1 MKQKFVHLHTHSE
14 YSLLDGAMKIDAL
27 LEAVSKM
34 EMPAVALTD
43 HGNIFG
49 APYFCM
55 KAKEYGIKPIVGAEI
70 YVAPNSRFEKKG
82 REDEIHFYHLILL
95 VEDETGYKNLV
106 QLLTKSYLEGFYYKP
121 RVDKELLSNYS
132 TGLIALSSCLKGE
145 IPSYILQKDIQ
156 KAESAIREH
165 QEIFGRHNFF
175 LELMDN
181 GLKEQKIVNEALI
194 ELSQKTS
201 APIVASNDAHYIAK
215 EDAQIQD
222 VLLCIQTGKTLKEP
236 NRLKFSSDEFYLRS
250 TEEMLTL
257 FSQFPEAIE
266 NTLAIAG
273 RCQFTFFK
281 DGKEKRYHLPRFK
294 TPEGT
299 AEDEYLE
306 IIVKEGFERRLNEKR
321 RRNENFDLEKYKKRL
336 DFELE
341 TIKQMG
347 FSGYFLIVWDIV
359 KYAKEKGIPVGPGR
373 GSAVGSLVSYS
384 LGISEI
390 DPIQYDLIFE
400 RFLNP
405 ERISLP
411 DIDID
416 FCGRRRQEIIDYVVQ
431 RYGKENVAQI
441 ITFGT
446 MAARAVVR
454 DVGRVLE
461 IPLSEINAICK
472 LIPPNVSIEDAIKEV
487 PQLKEKIEKD
497 EKLIQMIN
505 IAKRLE
511 GFVRHTSTHAAGI
524 VISPKPLTEYLP
536 LYLTSR
542 NEITTQFEMGDI
554 EALGLLKMDFLGLR
568 HLTII
573 HDTLESIKRYEGKEI
588 DLQSIPLDDKKTFDL
603 FSSGNTDGIFQFESY
618 GMKEILRKFKPQS
631 LNDLIALNALY
642 RPGPLKSGEMVSDF
656 IRRRHST
663 GEIKYKTPE
672 LKDILEET
680 YGVII
685 YQEQVMRIANK
696 IAGFTLGEADAL
708 RKAMGKKIPEIML
721 QQKEKFIEGAVKN
734 GFNKAL
740 AEELFRD
747 MESFASYA
755 FNKSHSAA
763 YAYLAYIGAYLKAH
777 YPVHFMTSLLTNE
790 AERGATSEIVKYI
803 NECKNMNIEV
813 LPPDINES
821 DYNFT
826 IVKNSIRFGFSAIK
840 NVGESAIKS
849 ILEAKKKL
857 GRISTIEEFVK
868 EIDPRAVNKKVLESL
883 IKAGALD
890 SLGWKRSQLFHSIDS
905 IIELIHKLN
914 KKNHLPSLFAES
926 PDLSEIKRKVSTLK
940 EWDNLQLL
948 QYEKEALGFY
958 ITSHPLTKYSESLEK
973 LNIPS
978 IKTILEEPVEGNEVT
993 LAGVVGTL
1001 KHKKNSKGERM
1012 AIFTLEDLTGNI
1024 EVVAFPDT
1032 LKTFGNLLQE
1042 GSAIW
1047 IKGFLKED
1055 EKKSVY
1061 LRMAKPLDEALTSL
1075 AKEAIIKVSLFSLD
1089 SESIGFL
1096 KNTLENYKGD
1106 IPLLF
1111 EISDLGERFTVKS
1124 FRIPGI
1130 IPSSELKEKIE
1141 NLLGSGS
1148 FILKFQ

>member
-1 MKQKFVHLHTHSE
+1 MRQKFVHLHTHSE
-14 YSLLDGAMKIDAL
+14 YSLLDGAMKIDLL
-27 LEAVSKM
+27 LETVAKM

-49 APYFCM
+49 APYFCL
-55 KAKEYGIKPIVGAEI
+55 KAKEYGIKPIVGAEV
-70 YVAPNSRFEKKG
+70 YVAPGSRFEKKG
-82 REDEIHFYHLILL
+82 REDEINFYHLILL
-95 VEDETGYKNLV
+95 VEDDTGYKNLV

-121 RVDKELLSNYS
+121 RVDKELLSLHS
-132 TGLIALSSCLKGE
+132 SGLIALSSCLRGE
-145 IPSYILQKDIQ
+145 IPTYILQNEIG
-156 KAESAIREH
+156 KAENAIREY
-165 QEIFGRHNFF
+165 QEIFGRHNFY

-194 ELSQKTS
+194 ELSEKTS
-201 APIVASNDAHYIAK
+201 APIVASNDAHYLTQ
-215 EDAQIQD
+215 EDALIQD
-222 VLLCIQTGKTLKEP
+222 VLLCIQTGKTLKET
-236 NRLKFSSDEFYLRS
+236 NRLKFNSDQFYLRS
-250 TEEMLTL
+250 TEEMINL
-257 FSQFPEAIE
+257 FSDYPDAIE

-273 RCQFTFFK
+273 RCEFTFFK
-281 DGKEKRYHLPRFK
+281 DGKEKKYHLPRFK
-294 TPEGT
+294 TPEGIS
-299 AEDEYLE
+299 EDDYLE
-306 IIVKEGFERRLNEKR
+306 KVVREGFERRLEEKR
-321 RRNENFDLEKYKKRL
+321 RRNEDFNIERYRERL
-336 DFELE
+336 KIELE

-359 KYAKEKGIPVGPGR
+359 KFAKEKGIPVGPGR

-390 DPIQYDLIFE
+390 DPIQYDLLFE

-416 FCGRRRQEIIDYVVQ
+416 FCGRRRQEVIDYVVH

-472 LIPPNVSIEDAIKEV
+472 LIPPNLSVEEAIREI

-497 EKLIQMIN
+497 ENLIQMIN

-536 LYLTSR
+536 LYLTNK
-542 NEITTQFEMGDI
+542 NEITTQFAMGDI

-573 HDTLESIKRYEGKEI
+573 HDTLESIKKHEGKEI
-588 DLQSIPLDDKKTFDL
+588 DLNSIPLDDKKTYEL
-603 FSSGNTDGIFQFESY
+603 FSAGNTDGIFQFESY
-618 GMKEILRKFKPQS
+618 GMKELLRKFKPSS
-631 LNDLIALNALY
+631 LRDLIALNALY
-642 RPGPLKSGEMVSDF
+642 RPGPLKSDMVNDF
-656 IRRRHST
+656 IKRRNSQE
-663 GEIKYKTPE
+663 EIKYKTPE
-672 LKDILEET
+672 LKEILEET

-696 IAGFTLGEADAL
+696 IGGFTLGEADLL
-708 RKAMGKKIPEIML
+708 RKAMGKKVPEIMME
-721 QQKEKFIEGAVKN
+721 QKEKFIKGAIKN
-734 GFNKAL
+734 GIKREL
-740 AEELFRD
+740 AEELFKD

-777 YPVHFMTSLLTNE
+777 YPVHFMASLLTNE

-821 DYNFT
+821 DYSFT
-826 IVKNSIRFGFSAIK
+826 IVKNRIRFGLSAIK

-849 ILEAKKKL
+849 ILEAKEKVGKFSSL
-857 GRISTIEEFVK
+857 EDFIR
-868 EIDPRAVNKKVLESL
+868 EIDPRSVNRKVLESL

-890 SLGWKRSQLFHSIDS
+890 SFGWKRSQLFHSIDG
-905 IIELIHKLN
+905 IIDLIHKFN
-914 KKNHLPSLFAES
+914 KKNNYPSLFAET
-926 PDLSEIKRKVSTLK
+926 PDLTEIKRKVKDLK

-948 QYEKEALGFY
+948 QYEKDALGFY

-973 LNIPS
+973 LKIPP
-978 IKTILEEPVEGNEVT
+978 IKTILEEPIEGNEIS
-993 LAGVVGTL
+993 LAGIVGTV
-1001 KHKKNSKGERM
+1001 KQKKNSRGEKM

-1024 EVVAFPDT
+1024 EVVAFSDA
-1032 LKTFGNLLQE
+1032 LKAFGHLLQE

-1055 EKKSVY
+1055 EKKSIY
-1061 LRMAKPLDEALTSL
+1061 LKTAMPLDEALVSF
-1075 AKEAIIKVSLFSLD
+1075 AKEAVIMISLFGLD
-1089 SESIGFL
+1089 SESIFSL
-1096 KNTLENYKGD
+1096 KNALENYKGNT
-1106 IPLLF
+1106 PLLF
-1111 EISDLGERFTVKS
+1111 EISDIGERYTVKS
-1124 FRIPGI
+1124 HRFPGI
-1130 IPSSELKEKIE
+1130 TPSSELKEKIE
-1141 NLLGSGS
+1141 SILGTGS
-1148 FILKFQ
+1148 FTLKFQ

>member
-14 YSLLDGAMKIDAL
+14 YSLLDGAMKIDSL
-27 LEAVSKM
+27 LERVSKM

-49 APYFCM
+49 AIYFCM
-55 KAKEYGIKPIVGAEI
+55 KAKDYGVKPIVGSEV

-82 REDEIHFYHLILL
+82 REEEIPFYHLILL
-95 VEDETGYKNLV
+95 VEDEKGYKNLV

-121 RVDKELLSNYS
+121 RVDKELLSLHS
-132 TGLIALSSCLKGE
+132 AGLIALSSCLRGE
-145 IPSYILQKDIQ
+145 IPSYILQNDLK
-156 KAESAIREH
+156 KAENAIREY
-165 QEIFGRHNFF
+165 QEIFGKHNFY

-181 GLKEQKIVNEALI
+181 GLEEQKVVNEALVQ
-194 ELSQKTS
+194 LSQKTF
-201 APIVASNDAHYIAK
+201 APIVASNDAHYLTR
-215 EDAQIQD
+215 EDALIQD

-236 NRLKFSSDEFYLRS
+236 NRLKFNSDEFYLRS
-250 TEEMLTL
+250 TEEMISL
-257 FSQFPEAIE
+257 FSHYPEAIE

-281 DGKEKRYHLPRFK
+281 DGKEKKYHLPRFK
-294 TPEGT
+294 TPEGIR
-299 AEDEYLE
+299 EDEYLE
-306 IIVKEGFERRLNEKR
+306 KVANEGFERRLKEKS
-321 RRNENFDLEKYKKRL
+321 RRNENFDLGKYRERL
-336 DFELE
+336 KFELD

-416 FCGRRRQEIIDYVVQ
+416 FCGRRRQEVIDYVVH
-431 RYGKENVAQI
+431 RYGEENVAQI

-472 LIPPNVSIEDAIKEV
+472 LIPPNISIEDAIMEI

-497 EKLIQMIN
+497 EKLVQMIN
-505 IAKRLE
+505 IARKLE

-536 LYLTSR
+536 LYLTNK
-542 NEITTQFEMGDI
+542 NEITTQFAMGDI

-573 HDTLESIKRYEGKEI
+573 KDTVESIRRHEGKEI
-588 DLQSIPLDDKKTFDL
+588 DLQSIPLNDQKTFEL
-603 FSSGNTDGIFQFESY
+603 FSSGNTDGVFQFESY
-618 GMKEILRKFKPQS
+618 GMKELLRKFKPKS

-642 RPGPLKSGEMVSDF
+642 RPGPLKSDMVNDF
-656 IRRRHST
+656 IKRRHQPE
-663 GEIKYKTPE
+663 EIKYKIPE
-672 LKDILEET
+672 LKEILEET

-696 IAGFTLGEADAL
+696 IAGFNLGEADAL
-708 RKAMGKKIPEIML
+708 RKAMGKKIPEIMME
-721 QQKEKFIEGAVKN
+721 QKEKFIKGAVKN
-734 GFNKAL
+734 GIKRAL

-763 YAYLAYIGAYLKAH
+763 YAYLAYMGAYLKAH
-777 YPVHFMTSLLTNE
+777 YPVHFMASLLTNE

-826 IVKNSIRFGFSAIK
+826 IVKNRIRFGLSAIK

-857 GRISTIEEFVK
+857 GRISTIEEFVR
-868 EIDPRAVNKKVLESL
+868 EIEPRAVNKKVLESL

-890 SLGWKRSQLFHSIDS
+890 SLGWKRSQLFHSIDG
-905 IIELIHKLN
+905 IIELFHKFN
-914 KKNHLPSLFAES
+914 KKIHHPSLFSES
-926 PDLSEIKRKVSTLK
+926 PDISEIRRKIKDLK

-958 ITSHPLTKYSESLEK
+958 ITSHPLTKYSENLEK
-973 LNIPS
+973 LKIPS
-978 IKTILEEPVEGNEVT
+978 IKTILEEPFEENDVT
-993 LAGVVGTL
+993 LAGVVVSF
-1001 KHKKNSKGERM
+1001 KQKKTSKGESM
-1012 AIFTLEDLTGNI
+1012 AIFTLEDLTGSI
-1024 EVVAFPDT
+1024 EIVVFPDA
-1032 LKTFGNLLQE
+1032 LRAFGQILQE

-1047 IKGFLKED
+1047 LKGLLKED

-1061 LRMAKPLDEALTSL
+1061 LKSAMPLDEALTGL
-1075 AKEAIIKVSLFSLD
+1075 AKEAIIKIPLFGLD
-1089 SESIGFL
+1089 SELISYL
-1096 KNTLENYKGD
+1096 KNTLENYKGE
-1106 IPLLF
+1106 ITLLF
-1111 EISDLGERFTVKS
+1111 EISDLGEKYTVKS
-1124 FRIPGI
+1124 FRFPGI
-1130 IPSSELKEKIE
+1130 VPSSELKEKIE

>member
-27 LEAVSKM
+27 LEVVSRM

-55 KAKEYGIKPIVGAEI
+55 KAKEYGIKPIVGAEV
-70 YVAPNSRFEKKG
+70 YVAPGSRFEKKG
-82 REDEIHFYHLILL
+82 REDEISFYHLILL

-132 TGLIALSSCLKGE
+132 AGLIALSSCLRGE

-156 KAESAIREH
+156 KAESAIREY
-165 QEIFGRHNFF
+165 QEIFGRHNFY

-181 GLKEQKIVNEALI
+181 GLEEQKIVNEALI
-194 ELSQKTS
+194 ELSQRTS
-201 APIVASNDAHYIAK
+201 APIVASNDAHYLTK
-215 EDAQIQD
+215 EDALIQD
-222 VLLCIQTGKTLKEP
+222 VLLCIQTGKTLKET
-236 NRLKFSSDEFYLRS
+236 NRLKFSSEEFYLRS
-250 TEEMLTL
+250 IDEMINL
-257 FSQFPEAIE
+257 FSHCPEAIE

-273 RCQFTFFK
+273 RCNFTFFK
-281 DGKEKRYHLPRFK
+281 DGKEKKYHLPRFK
-294 TPEGT
+294 TPEDVN
-299 AEDEYLE
+299 EDSYLE
-306 IIVKEGFERRLNEKR
+306 KIAYEGFERRLEEKRKRNEK
-321 RRNENFDLEKYKKRL
+321 FDIERYRERL
-336 DFELE
+336 KFELE
-341 TIKQMG
+341 IIKHMG

-359 KYAKEKGIPVGPGR
+359 KFAKEKGIPVGPGR

-416 FCGRRRQEIIDYVVQ
+416 FCGRRRQEVIDYVVQ

-472 LIPPNVSIEDAIKEV
+472 LIPPNVSVEEAIKEV

-497 EKLIQMIN
+497 ERLIQMIN

-536 LYLTSR
+536 LYLTNK
-542 NEITTQFEMGDI
+542 NEVTTQFAMGDI
-554 EALGLLKMDFLGLR
+554 EALGLLKMDFLGVR

-573 HDTLESIKRYEGKEI
+573 HDTIESIKRHEGKEI
-588 DLQSIPLDDKKTFDL
+588 DLQSIPLDDEKTFEL
-603 FSSGNTDGIFQFESY
+603 FSAGNTDGVFQFESY
-618 GMKEILRKFKPQS
+618 GMKELLRKFKPKS

-642 RPGPLKSGEMVSDF
+642 RPGPLKSGMVTDF
-656 IRRRHST
+656 IRRKNFPE
-663 GEIKYKTPE
+663 EIKYKIPE
-672 LKDILEET
+672 LKEILEET
-680 YGVII
+680 YGVIV

-696 IAGFTLGEADAL
+696 LAGFTLGEADAL
-708 RKAMGKKIPEIML
+708 RKAMGKKIPEIMQ
-721 QQKEKFIEGAVKN
+721 QQKEKFVEGAVKN
-734 GFNKAL
+734 GLKRNI
-740 AEELFRD
+740 AEELFKE
-747 MESFASYA
+747 MENFASYA

-777 YPVHFMTSLLTNE
+777 YPVHFMASLLTNE

-826 IVKNSIRFGFSAIK
+826 IVKNGIRFGLSAIK
-840 NVGESAIKS
+840 NVGEAAIKS
-849 ILEAKKKL
+849 ILEVKKKL
-857 GRISTIEEFVK
+857 GRISTIDEFVR
-868 EIDPRAVNKKVLESL
+868 EIDSRAVNKKVLESL

-890 SLGWKRSQLFHSIDS
+890 SLGWKRSQLFHSIDG
-905 IIELIHKLN
+905 IIESIHKFN
-914 KKNHLPSLFAES
+914 KRNHYPSLFSEG
-926 PDLSEIKRKVSTLK
+926 PDLSEIKRKVKDLK

-958 ITSHPLTKYSESLEK
+958 ITSHPLSKYTENLEK

-978 IKTILEEPVEGNEVT
+978 IKTILEEPFEGNDIT
-993 LAGVVGTL
+993 LAGVVVSL
-1001 KHKKNSKGERM
+1001 KQKKNSKGERM
-1012 AIFTLEDLTGNI
+1012 AIFNLEDLTGNI
-1024 EVVAFPDT
+1024 EVVAFSDSF
-1032 LKTFGNLLQE
+1032 KAFGHLLQE
-1042 GSAIW
+1042 GSVIL

-1061 LRMAKPLDEALTSL
+1061 LKTAMPLDDALTEL
-1075 AKEAIIKVSLFSLD
+1075 AKEAVIKLSLFGLD
-1089 SESIGFL
+1089 SESIIFL

-1106 IPLLF
+1106 TPLLF
-1111 EISDLGERFTVKS
+1111 EIYDLGERFTVKS
-1124 FRIPGI
+1124 LRFPGI
-1130 IPSSELKEKIE
+1130 VPSSELREKIE
-1141 NLLGSGS
+1141 KLLGEGS

>member
-14 YSLLDGAMKIDAL
+14 YSLLDGAMKIDSL

-49 APYFCM
+49 ALYFCLM
-55 KAKEYGIKPIVGAEI
+55 AKEYGIKPIVGAEV
-70 YVAPNSRFEKKG
+70 YVAPGSRFEKKG
-82 REDEIHFYHLILL
+82 REDEINFYHLILL
-95 VEDETGYKNLV
+95 VEDDTGYKNLV

-121 RVDKELLSNYS
+121 RVDKELLSLHS
-132 TGLIALSSCLKGE
+132 AGLIALSSCLRGE
-145 IPSYILQKDIQ
+145 IPVHILQNEISR
-156 KAESAIREH
+156 AESAIKEY
-165 QEIFGRHNFF
+165 QEIFGRHNFY

-194 ELSQKTS
+194 ELSRRTF
-201 APIVASNDAHYIAK
+201 APIVASNDAHYLTR
-215 EDAQIQD
+215 EDALIQD

-236 NRLKFSSDEFYLRS
+236 NRLKFNSDQFYLRS
-250 TEEMLTL
+250 TEEMIHL
-257 FSQFPEAIE
+257 FSQFPDAIE

-281 DGKEKRYHLPRFK
+281 DGKEKKYHLPRFK
-294 TPEGT
+294 TPEGMS
-299 AEDEYLE
+299 EDEYLE
-306 IIVKEGFERRLNEKR
+306 KIVREGFERRLEEKR
-321 RRNENFDLEKYKKRL
+321 RRNENFDIGKYTERL
-336 DFELE
+336 KVEIE

-416 FCGRRRQEIIDYVVQ
+416 FCGRRRQEVIDYVIK

-472 LIPPNVSIEDAIKEV
+472 LIPPNLSIEDAIREV

-524 VISPKPLTEYLP
+524 VISPKSLTEYLP
-536 LYLTSR
+536 LYLTNK
-542 NEITTQFEMGDI
+542 NEITTQFAMGDI

-573 HDTLESIKRYEGKEI
+573 SDTIESIKKHEGKEI
-588 DLQSIPLDDKKTFDL
+588 DTISIPLEDEKTFEL
-603 FSSGNTDGIFQFESY
+603 FSSGNTDGVFQFESY
-618 GMKEILRKFKPQS
+618 GMKELLRKFKPKY
-631 LNDLIALNALY
+631 LHDLIALNALY
-642 RPGPLKSGEMVSDF
+642 RPGPLKSDMVNDF
-656 IRRRHST
+656 VRRKNSPE
-663 GEIKYKTPE
+663 EIKYKIPE

-696 IAGFTLGEADAL
+696 IGGFTLGEADLL
-708 RKAMGKKIPEIML
+708 RKAMGKKVREIMME
-721 QQKEKFIEGAVKN
+721 QREKFVRGALKN
-734 GFNKAL
+734 NIKKEL
-740 AEELFRD
+740 SEELFKD

-777 YPVHFMTSLLTNE
+777 YPVHFMASLLTNE

-803 NECKNMNIEV
+803 NECKKMNIEV

-826 IVKNSIRFGFSAIK
+826 IIKNRIRFGLSAIK

-849 ILEAKKKL
+849 ILEARKKL
-857 GRISTIEEFVK
+857 GRFSTLEDFIR
-868 EIDPRAVNKKVLESL
+868 EIDPRVVNRKVLESL
-883 IKAGALD
+883 IKAGALS
-890 SLGWKRSQLFHSIDS
+890 SLDWKRAQLFHSIDG
-905 IIELIHKLN
+905 IIELIHKFN
-914 KKNHLPSLFAES
+914 KKNHHPSLFAET
-926 PDLSEIKRKVSTLK
+926 PDLTEIKKKVKNLK

-958 ITSHPLTKYSESLEK
+958 ITSHPLTKYSETLEK
-973 LNIPS
+973 LKIFS
-978 IKTILEEPVEGNEVT
+978 IKSILEEPVEGNDVT
-993 LAGVVGTL
+993 LAGIIGTIRQ
-1001 KHKKNSKGERM
+1001 KKNSKGEKM
-1012 AIFTLEDLTGNI
+1012 AIFTLEDLTGSI
-1024 EVVAFPDT
+1024 EVVVFSEALKAF
-1032 LKTFGNLLQE
+1032 KHLLQE
-1042 GSAIW
+1042 GSPLW

-1061 LRMAKPLDEALTSL
+1061 LKSAMPLDEALTDL
-1075 AKEAIIKVSLFSLD
+1075 AKEAIIKISLFGLD
-1089 SESIGFL
+1089 SETILSL
-1096 KNTLENYKGD
+1096 KNILENYKGNT
-1106 IPLLF
+1106 PLLF

-1124 FRIPGI
+1124 FLFPAVT
-1130 IPSSELKEKIE
+1130 PSSELKERIE
-1141 NLLGSGS
+1141 NLFGSGS
-1148 FILKFQ
+1148 FSLRFQ

>member
-1 MKQKFVHLHTHSE
+1 
-14 YSLLDGAMKIDAL
+14 
-27 LEAVSKM
+27 M
-34 EMPAVALTD
+34 E
-43 HGNIFG
+43 
-49 APYFCM
+49 
-55 KAKEYGIKPIVGAEI
+55 
-70 YVAPNSRFEKKG
+70 
-82 REDEIHFYHLILL
+82 
-95 VEDETGYKNLV
+95 
-106 QLLTKSYLEGFYYKP
+106 
-121 RVDKELLSNYS
+121 
-132 TGLIALSSCLKGE
+132 
-145 IPSYILQKDIQ
+145 
-156 KAESAIREH
+156 
-165 QEIFGRHNFF
+165 
-175 LELMDN
+175 
-181 GLKEQKIVNEALI
+181 KIVN
-194 ELSQKTS
+194 
-201 APIVASNDAHYIAK
+201 
-215 EDAQIQD
+215 
-222 VLLCIQTGKTLKEP
+222 
-236 NRLKFSSDEFYLRS
+236 
-250 TEEMLTL
+250 
-257 FSQFPEAIE
+257 
-266 NTLAIAG
+266 
-273 RCQFTFFK
+273 
-281 DGKEKRYHLPRFK
+281 
-294 TPEGT
+294 
-299 AEDEYLE
+299 
-306 IIVKEGFERRLNEKR
+306 EGFERRLEEKR
-321 RRNENFDLEKYKKRL
+321 KRSESFDIGKYRERL
-336 DFELE
+336 KTELE

-359 KYAKEKGIPVGPGR
+359 KHAKEKGIPVGPGR

-390 DPIQYDLIFE
+390 DPIQYDLLFE

-416 FCGRRRQEIIDYVVQ
+416 FCGRRRQEVIDYVIQ

-472 LIPPNVSIEDAIKEV
+472 LIPPNLSVEEAIREI

-536 LYLTSR
+536 LYLTNK
-542 NEITTQFEMGDI
+542 NEITTQFAMGDI

-573 HDTLESIKRYEGKEI
+573 NDTVESIKRHEGKEV
-588 DLQSIPLDDKKTFDL
+588 DLRSISLEDEKTFEL
-603 FSSGNTDGIFQFESY
+603 FSSGNTDGVFQFESY
-618 GMKEILRKFKPQS
+618 GMKELLRKFKPKS
-631 LNDLIALNALY
+631 LRDLIALNALY
-642 RPGPLKSGEMVSDF
+642 RPGPLKSDMVNDF
-656 IRRRHST
+656 IRRKNSLE
-663 GEIKYKTPE
+663 EIKYKTPE

-696 IAGFTLGEADAL
+696 IGGFTLGEADLL
-708 RKAMGKKIPEIML
+708 RKAMGKKVREIMME
-721 QQKEKFIEGAVKN
+721 QREKFVKGAVKN
-734 GFNKAL
+734 GIKREL
-740 AEELFRD
+740 AEELFKE

-777 YPVHFMTSLLTNE
+777 YPVHFMASLLTNE

-826 IVKNSIRFGFSAIK
+826 IIKNGIRFGLSAIK
-840 NVGESAIKS
+840 NVGEAAIKS
-849 ILEAKKKL
+849 ILEARKKL
-857 GRISTIEEFVK
+857 GRFSTLEDFIRD
-868 EIDPRAVNKKVLESL
+868 IDPRTVNRKVLESL

-890 SLGWKRSQLFHSIDS
+890 SLGWKRAQLFHSIDG
-905 IIELIHKLN
+905 IIDLVHKFN
-914 KKNHLPSLFAES
+914 KKNHTSSLFSET
-926 PDLSEIKRKVSTLK
+926 PDLTEIKKKVKDLK

-973 LNIPS
+973 LKISS
-978 IKTILEEPVEGNEVT
+978 IKKILEETIEGNDVI
-993 LAGVVGTL
+993 LAGIVGTV
-1001 KHKKNSKGERM
+1001 KQKKNSKGEKM

-1024 EVVAFPDT
+1024 EVVVFSEA
-1032 LKTFGNLLQE
+1032 LKTFGHLLQE

-1055 EKKSVY
+1055 EKKSLY
-1061 LRMAKPLDEALTSL
+1061 LKTAMPLDEALTGL
-1075 AKEAIIKVSLFSLD
+1075 AKEAIIKISLFGLD
-1089 SESIGFL
+1089 SESILSL
-1096 KNTLENYKGD
+1096 KNTLENYKGNT
-1106 IPLLF
+1106 PLLF
-1111 EISDLGERFTVKS
+1111 EISDLGARFTVKS
-1124 FRIPGI
+1124 LRFPGI
-1130 IPSSELKEKIE
+1130 TPSSELEEKIE

-1148 FILKFQ
+1148 FTLRFQ

>member
-14 YSLLDGAMKIDAL
+14 YSLLDGGMKIDSL

-49 APYFCM
+49 APYFCL
-55 KAKEYGIKPIVGAEI
+55 KAKEYGIKPIVGAEV
-70 YVAPNSRFEKKG
+70 YVAPGSRFEKKG
-82 REDEIHFYHLILL
+82 REDEINFYHLILL
-95 VEDETGYKNLV
+95 VEDEIGYQNLV

-121 RVDKELLSNYS
+121 RVDKELLSLHS
-132 TGLIALSSCLKGE
+132 AGLIALSSCLRGE
-145 IPSYILQKDIQ
+145 IPAHILQNDLDR
-156 KAESAIREH
+156 AESAIKEY
-165 QEIFGRHNFF
+165 QEIFGRHNFY

-194 ELSQKTS
+194 ELSQRNS
-201 APIVASNDAHYIAK
+201 APIVASNDAHYLTR
-215 EDAQIQD
+215 EDALIQD

-236 NRLKFSSDEFYLRS
+236 NRLKFNSDQFYLRS
-250 TEEMLTL
+250 TEEMIYL
-257 FSQFPEAIE
+257 FSQFPDAIE

-281 DGKEKRYHLPRFK
+281 DGKEKKYHLPRFK
-294 TPEGT
+294 TPEGIS
-299 AEDEYLE
+299 EEEYLDK
-306 IIVKEGFERRLNEKR
+306 IVSEGFERRLEEKM
-321 RRNENFDLEKYKKRL
+321 RRNENFDIDKYRERL
-336 DFELE
+336 KVELE

-416 FCGRRRQEIIDYVVQ
+416 FCGRRRQEIIDYVIQ

-472 LIPPNVSIEDAIKEV
+472 LIPPNLSIEDAIKEV
-487 PQLKEKIEKD
+487 QQLKEKIEKD

-536 LYLTSR
+536 LYLTSK
-542 NEITTQFEMGDI
+542 NEITTQFAMGDI

-573 HDTLESIKRYEGKEI
+573 SDTVESIKRHEGKEVDI
-588 DLQSIPLDDKKTFDL
+588 SSIPLEDEKTFEL
-603 FSSGNTDGIFQFESY
+603 FSSGNTDGVFQFESY
-618 GMKEILRKFKPQS
+618 GMKELLKKFKPKS
-631 LNDLIALNALY
+631 LRDLIALNALY
-642 RPGPLKSGEMVSDF
+642 RPGPLKSDMVNDF
-656 IRRRHST
+656 IRRKNSLE
-663 GEIKYKTPE
+663 EIKYRTPE

-685 YQEQVMRIANK
+685 YQEQVIRIANK
-696 IAGFTLGEADAL
+696 IGGFTLGEADLL
-708 RKAMGKKIPEIML
+708 RKAMGKKVREIMME
-721 QQKEKFIEGAVKN
+721 QREKFIKGAVKN
-734 GFNKAL
+734 GIKKDL
-740 AEELFRD
+740 AEELFKD

-777 YPVHFMTSLLTNE
+777 YPIHFMASLLTNE
-790 AERGATSEIVKYI
+790 AEKGATSEIVKYI
-803 NECKNMNIEV
+803 NECKNINIEV

-826 IVKNSIRFGFSAIK
+826 IIKNGIRFGLSAIK

-849 ILEAKKKL
+849 TLEAKKKL
-857 GRISTIEEFVK
+857 GKFSTLEDFIR

-890 SLGWKRSQLFHSIDS
+890 SLGWKRSQLFHSIDGM
-905 IIELIHKLN
+905 IDLIHKFN
-914 KKNHLPSLFAES
+914 KKNHHPSLFSET
-926 PDLSEIKRKVSTLK
+926 PDLTEIEKKVKSLK

-958 ITSHPLTKYSESLEK
+958 ITSHPLTKYSGSLEK
-973 LNIPS
+973 LKISS
-978 IKTILEEPVEGNEVT
+978 IKTIHEEPIEGNDIT
-993 LAGVVGTL
+993 LAGIVGTV
-1001 KHKKNSKGERM
+1001 KQKKNSKSEKM

-1024 EVVAFPDT
+1024 EVVVFPEALKAF
-1032 LKTFGNLLQE
+1032 GHLLQE
-1042 GSAIW
+1042 GYAIW

-1055 EKKSVY
+1055 EKKSIY
-1061 LRMAKPLDEALTSL
+1061 LKSAMSLDEALTDL
-1075 AKEAIIKVSLFSLD
+1075 AKEAVIKISLFGLD
-1089 SESIGFL
+1089 SQSILSL
-1096 KNTLENYKGD
+1096 KNTLENCKGNT
-1106 IPLLF
+1106 PLLF
-1111 EISDLGERFTVKS
+1111 EISDLGERFSVKS
-1124 FRIPGI
+1124 LRFPGI
-1130 IPSSELKEKIE
+1130 TPSPELKEKIE

-1148 FILKFQ
+1148 FILRFQ